1 MYGSCITTGGFMI
14 LVIPFI
20 FPSAF
25 NALAIWPFII
35 LREGDLRGDPVLMHH
50 ERIHLRQQMELLW
63 IFFFLFYFAEFLAKI
78 IIYRELKR
86 AYRNVSFEREAY
98 HQEHNMDYAVNKPIW
113 SFVRYI
119 AEDPVHQSN

>member
-1 MYGSCITTGGFMI
+1 MI

-20 FPSAF
+20 FPSTF

-35 LREGDLRGDPVLMHH
+35 LRERDLSSDPVLMHH
-50 ERIHLRQQMELLW
+50 ERIHLKQQMELLW

-78 IIYRELKR
+78 IIYRELKQ
-86 AYRNVSFEREAY
+86 AYRNISFEREAY
-98 HQEHNMDYAVNKPIW
+98 QQEHNMDYAVNKPIW

-119 AEDPVHQSN
+119 AKDSVQQSN